1 MADEEPM
8 TSTQRR
14 IAFFVSPHGYGHASR
29 ASAVMSATHRLDP
42 TTTFE
47 IFTQVPRW
55 FFEQSLTDPFGYHA
69 VLTDIGMVQENP
81 LAEDVPAT
89 IRSLNDFLP
98 FERTLIDRL
107 ASKVAE
113 LQCDLVLCDIAPMGI
128 EVARRAKIPSVLIE
142 NFTWDWIYE
151 GYPAYHRQM
160 EQHIAYL
167 REVFTAADYHIQT
180 EPVCLPQSAD
190 LTTTPVA
197 RHVKSEPAQVRQ
209 VLEVPEQAKLA
220 LITMGGMR
228 WNREL
233 LTRLE
238 NQGETFLIIA
248 ANTDTTERRGNLI
261 RLARNTEIFHPDLV
275 NACDAI
281 VCKAGYST
289 LAESYRAGIPV
300 GYITRP
306 GFRESPIMVDFVETR
321 MHGLPVTEAELHDG
335 SWLETLEKLIALPRF
350 QSDGV
355 NGADQIAQF
364 IYDLSLSF

>member
-29 ASAVMSATHRLDP
+29 ASAVMSSIHRLNP

-55 FFEQSLTDPFGYHA
+55 FFEQSLPDPFGYHS
-69 VLTDIGMVQENP
+69 VLTDIGMVQETP

-89 IRSLNDFLP
+89 VHRLNDFLP
-98 FERTLIDRL
+98 FERGLLDRL
-107 ASKVAE
+107 ASKVAD

-128 EVARRAKIPSVLIE
+128 AVALHAKIPSVLIE
-142 NFTWDWIYE
+142 NFTWDWIYA

-160 EQHIAYL
+160 AQHIDYL
-167 REVFTAADYHIQT
+167 KEVFAAASYHIQT
-180 EPVCLPQSAD
+180 EPVCLPWSAD
-190 LTTTPVA
+190 LTTPPVT
-197 RHVKSEPAQVRQ
+197 RNVRSEPAQVRA

-238 NQGETFLIIA
+238 NQGETFLVIA
-248 ANTDTTERRGNLI
+248 ANTDATERQGNLI

-289 LAESYRAGIPV
+289 LAESYQAGIPV
-300 GYITRP
+300 GYIPRP
-306 GFRESPIMVDFVETR
+306 GFRESPIMADFVETH

-335 SWLETLEKLIALPRF
+335 SWLETLEKLLPLPRF
-350 QSDGV
+350 RRDGV
-355 NGADQIAQF
+355 NGADQIARF
-364 IYDLSLSF
+364 ICDLPLG